1 MFEISFPM
9 LFSFITVVWIVVRLI
24 INIKMKS
31 IDIKREFQLILV
43 YICIMVISRMVYLP
57 TEHVNGHIATEPF
70 DFSKILPFRINPVP
84 FTFLHDFYDGWQ
96 MNIIGNITMF
106 IPVGIVWPIC
116 FKELDTIGKAILAGG
131 GFSLF
136 IEISQLLF
144 YNRCT
149 DIDDLILNTTGV
161 TIGVLVYF
169 GIRKLFRKRIKNK
182 I

>member
-1 MFEISFPM
+1 
-9 LFSFITVVWIVVRLI
+9 
-24 INIKMKS
+24 
-31 IDIKREFQLILV
+31 
-43 YICIMVISRMVYLP
+43 MVYLP

-169 GIRKLFRKRIKNK
+169 GIRILFRKRIRNK